1 MAMTTT
7 MLIMT
12 MGILTRVFI
21 KAKVLFVRIT
31 PFTRLFRLFPTNC
44 CVGVPSFTLDWDSK
58 MDRASNSLHM
68 LNHAARNSG
77 FDSGEPIKDKDK
89 LKAQERAETIIRRG
103 SAAVT
108 MDLDDK

>member
-1 MAMTTT
+1 
-7 MLIMT
+7 
-12 MGILTRVFI
+12 
-21 KAKVLFVRIT
+21 
-31 PFTRLFRLFPTNC
+31 
-44 CVGVPSFTLDWDSK
+44 

-68 LNHAARNSG
+68 LNHASRNSG

-89 LKAQERAETIIRRG
+89 LKAQERAENIIRMG

>member
-1 MAMTTT
+1 
-7 MLIMT
+7 
-12 MGILTRVFI
+12 
-21 KAKVLFVRIT
+21 
-31 PFTRLFRLFPTNC
+31 
-44 CVGVPSFTLDWDSK
+44 

-89 LKAQERAETIIRRG
+89 LKAQERAETIIRMG